1 MVITLKVDGLG
12 FYYHRDKEILKDI
25 SFQLKEH
32 EVLCLLGP
40 NGTGKTTMLRCILS
54 LNKIK
59 KGTIEIDGVDFTKAS
74 AKKRAEIMSY
84 VPQATTM
91 TFPYKSFEIVLMGRV
106 AHLAAGCSPTD
117 KDKAI
122 VRETM
127 EKLGVA
133 YLIHKD
139 FNQMSGG
146 EKQMIL
152 VARALAQQSKILI
165 MDEPTANLD
174 YSNQV
179 RMLQLIKNL
188 AEEGYS
194 ILMASHF
201 PDHAFLACNKV
212 ALMRDGV
219 IMTQGYPDNI
229 VTTENLTELYQTPVC
244 VIEAELSLKS
254 STVKVCVPV
263 MQ

>member
-1 MVITLKVDGLG
+1 MLKVEGLS
-12 FYYHRDKEILKDI
+12 FYYHRDKEILKDV
-25 SFQLKEH
+25 SFHLNEH
-32 EVLCLLGP
+32 DILCLLGP

-59 KGTIEIDGVDFTKAS
+59 KGTIELDGVDFTKIS
-74 AKKRAEIMSY
+74 VRERAEMIAY

-91 TFPYKSFEIVLMGRV
+91 AFSYNSFEIVLMGRV
-106 AHLAAGCSPTD
+106 AHLATGSRPTA

-122 VRETM
+122 AYEVIER
-127 EKLGVA
+127 LGIT

-146 EKQMIL
+146 EKQMVL
-152 VARALAQQSKILI
+152 VARALAQQSKILV

-179 RMLQLIKNL
+179 KMLQVIKNL

-194 ILMASHF
+194 IIMASHF
-201 PDHAFLACNKV
+201 PNHAFLACNKV

-219 IMTQGYPDNI
+219 IMAQGYPEDI
-229 VTTENLTELYQTPVC
+229 VTSENLTELYQTPVY
-244 VIEAELSLKS
+244 VTETKLNSKRLI
-254 STVKVCVPV
+254 TKVCVPV
-263 MQ
+263 MA

>member
-1 MVITLKVDGLG
+1 MLKVDGLG
-12 FYYHRDKEILKDI
+12 FYYHQDKDILKNI
-25 SFQLKEH
+25 SFQLNEH
-32 EVLCLLGP
+32 DILCLLGP
-40 NGTGKTTMLRCILS
+40 NGTGKTTMLRCVLS

-59 KGTIEIDGVDFTKAS
+59 KGTIEVDGVDFTKAS
-74 AKKRAEIMSY
+74 AKKRAEIMAY
-84 VPQATTM
+84 IPQATTM
-91 TFPYKSFEIVLMGRV
+91 TFPYESFEIVLMGRV
-106 AHLAAGCSPTD
+106 AHLATGCSPTN

-122 VRETM
+122 AKEAM
-127 EKLGVA
+127 ERLGVTH
-133 YLIHKD
+133 LIHKD

-152 VARALAQQSKILI
+152 VARALAQQSSILV

-179 RMLQLIKNL
+179 RMLQVIKDL

-212 ALMRDGV
+212 ALMKDGV
-219 IMTQGYPDNI
+219 IMTQGYPDDI
-229 VTTENLTELYQTPVC
+229 VTTKNLTELYQTSVC
-244 VIEAELSLKS
+244 VVEVELGLKS
-254 STVKVCVPV
+254 STIKVCVPV
-263 MQ
+263 ME